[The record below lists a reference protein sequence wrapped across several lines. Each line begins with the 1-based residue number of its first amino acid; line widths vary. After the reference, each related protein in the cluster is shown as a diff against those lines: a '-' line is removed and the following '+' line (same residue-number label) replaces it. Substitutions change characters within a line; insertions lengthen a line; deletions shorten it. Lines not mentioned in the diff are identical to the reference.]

1 MVPSLTASPR
11 VTIERSVNAFHATH
25 AESSARATWGCG
37 AMIDRAC
44 GYGRNA
50 GILYAVMTSDDDL
63 AWVHSLEWGV
73 FITLPYSVR
82 VPRESLAAR
91 SGRFDVAQ
99 GRLSGRTP
107 SECGVGGG
115 VLARQIAIDHRVEA
129 VLIVPGVANPGA
141 VRIGGGNGFHFA
153 RRVIRVAQCTL
164 GRLEH
169 GNGWS
174 RSVVSPVPKGE
185 GPGAP
190 SSWSGRV
197 TGTGATRLGVTCPPN
212 PHAEHGR
219 GFTML
224 DGART
229 DGKTNALR
237 CGWPMSEN
245 PDMGQPIILG

>member
-129 VLIVPGVANPGA
+129 VLGVISIGGGDA
-141 VRIGGGNGFHFA
+141 VRIGGDDGFHFA
-153 RRVIRVAQCTL
+153 RWEVSVAQSAL
-164 GRLEH
+164 GR
-169 GNGWS
+169 
-174 RSVVSPVPKGE
+174 RSV
-185 GPGAP
+185 A
-190 SSWSGRV
+190 
-197 TGTGATRLGVTCPPN
+197 
-212 PHAEHGR
+212 
-219 GFTML
+219 F
-224 DGART
+224 ART
-229 DGKTNALR
+229 LKTDGGELCYPR
-237 CGWPMSEN
+237 SEN
-245 PDMGQPIILG
+245 PDLGHPFIYGWSDLGHPPPTI